1 MEAGLGRD
9 GGGGLVTKS
18 CLTFVTPWTVAR
30 QVPLPMGFSRQEYW
44 SGLPFPS
51 PGDLPNPGIK
61 PRSPAFQANS
71 LLTELRRH
79 NWRGGWGTMQ
89 GLMDTLFWAE
99 CLWPLKTHLWSP
111 SPWCHGVRRRGLGK
125 VIRIEWGHGGGTLVN
140 GSGALMR
147 VTESLWAHREVCNP
161 EEGPT
166 RPGICQRLDLGRPCT
181 PNSRLDSDK
190 DIGGS
195 LPRGH
200 SRADDQSRWQVAR

>member
-51 PGDLPNPGIK
+51 PGDLTNPGIK

-71 LLTELRRH
+71 LLTVLRRH

-99 CLWPLKTHLWSP
+99 CL
-111 SPWCHGVRRRGLGK
+111 
-125 VIRIEWGHGGGTLVN
+125 
-140 GSGALMR
+140 
-147 VTESLWAHREVCNP
+147 
-161 EEGPT
+161 
-166 RPGICQRLDLGRPCT
+166 
-181 PNSRLDSDK
+181 
-190 DIGGS
+190 
-195 LPRGH
+195 
-200 SRADDQSRWQVAR
+200 